1 MSNQCKW
8 LFALFITG
16 VFFSCKK
23 DVYISSNLSSDQS
36 YFPLKKGFWIEYEA
50 DSVIHL
56 DLDDR
61 FLMDTSIVTFH
72 FFIREEVDSAF
83 TDAMGEQA
91 FSIGRY
97 RRLQDSL
104 PWSFMSRWT
113 AKLKPAAAER
123 VEENQRF
130 VKLSFPFNDRKS
142 WNGNAY
148 NSYEAEDYTYDDL
161 FESTTINTIHFDS
174 SITVVQNDFISN
186 INRIYKIEKYAPSAG
201 MVYKQLDSLN
211 TILTPTGFLIL
222 NGFQY
227 SLRVK
232 DYQR

>member
-1 MSNQCKW
+1 MNTMYKW
-8 LFALFITG
+8 ICVLFIG
-16 VFFSCKK
+16 AILFSCKK
-23 DVYISSNLSSDQS
+23 DVYLTSNLSSDQS
-36 YFPLKKGFWIEYEA
+36 YFPLKKGFWIEYEV

-72 FFIREEVDSAF
+72 FFIREEVDSTF
-83 TDAMGEQA
+83 IDATGEQA

-97 RRLQDSL
+97 RRLLDSL

-130 VKLSFPFNDRKS
+130 VKLSFPFNDRKT

-148 NSYEAEDYTYDDL
+148 NSYEVEDYMYDDL
-161 FESTTINTIHFDS
+161 FESSTINTLHFDS
-174 SITVVQNDFISN
+174 TITVVQNDFISN
-186 INRIYKIEKYAPSAG
+186 INRIYKIEKYAPRAG
-201 MVYKQLDSLN
+201 MVYKQLDSLK

-222 NGFQY
+222 NGFEY
-227 SLRVK
+227 SLTVK